1 MTFRP
6 RSLEVGRFMK
16 NHKIF
21 LIVAML
27 FLVTSCNNSKKKDD
41 PAAATEPSKVTDVTK
56 PKYLYVATGLCYSG
70 AGNTTFTTA
79 TASNLVYRLS
89 LSSGQ
94 KDLTF
99 ADYNSSSTPGE
110 SPTGVIEFDKD
121 NLLVTVEITAG
132 GSRKVHKI
140 PKTSYSIRSDFSSNT
155 TALSAALK
163 FITKTSDN
171 GFLVSKS
178 AGVEKFTNI
187 GVRMGAPYI
196 GTNLGATCGT
206 TITNISAVTTNP
218 SNKIFFT
225 HAAAAN
231 NRWGVISANGYSS
244 ASDCLAAQAA
254 PTANAYPTAIVYL
267 AATNQVMVAY
277 AGNAITTDLN
287 SIYVYDFNDSTNAIS
302 NPTKIYDA
310 NTYVSAGYLLYGISA
325 MTFDP
330 SDSSLY
336 VATAISSAT
345 TVVNYVIEKLSYNA
359 TTKTLTRV
367 GTVPFYN
374 YGVDTKCISSLSIA
388 E

>member
-1 MTFRP
+1 
-6 RSLEVGRFMK
+6 MK
-16 NHKIF
+16 NHKVF
-21 LIVAML
+21 LLVAML
-27 FLVTSCNNSKKKDD
+27 FLVTSCNNSKKKDE
-41 PAAATEPSKVTDVTK
+41 PVVVPEPSKVTDVTK
-56 PKYLYVATGLCYSG
+56 PKYLYVASGACYSG
-70 AGNTTFTTA
+70 TGNTTFTTA
-79 TASNLVYRLS
+79 TASNLVYRLN
-89 LSSGQ
+89 LSSGV
-94 KDLTF
+94 KDLSI
-99 ADYNSSSTPGE
+99 ADYYSLPANAGD
-110 SPTGVIEFDKD
+110 SPISAIEQDKD
-121 NLLVTVEITAG
+121 NLFVLVENATSGRRIEKVAKASSP
-132 GSRKVHKI
+132 SR
-140 PKTSYSIRSDFSSNT
+140 SIFSSNT

-163 FITKTSDN
+163 FMVKSSDSGLLISKGAGTEKLTSQ
-171 GFLVSKS
+171 
-178 AGVEKFTNI
+178 

-206 TITNISAVTTNP
+206 TITNISSVTTNP

-225 HAAAAN
+225 HAAASN
-231 NRWGVISANGYSS
+231 NRWGVISANGYAT

-254 PTANAYPTAIVYL
+254 PNVNSYPVAIVYL

-277 AGNAITTDLN
+277 AGNSIATDLN

-310 NTYVSAGYLLYGISA
+310 NSYVSAGYLLYGISA
-325 MTFDP
+325 MAFDP

-345 TVVNYVIEKLSYNA
+345 TVVNYVIEKLSYNS